1 MQVLDVIKSGRDV
14 DELDLRL
21 GIRVV
26 DGVFVVV
33 VREVV
38 TVTVQIAGGVSLKK
52 KRAPISGCQWRVR
65 LVTESK
71 FIGQYDKFCPLCNTI
86 SFA

>member
-1 MQVLDVIKSGRDV
+1 VQVLDVIKSGRDV

-38 TVTVQIAGGVSLKK
+38 TVTVQIAGGVFLKK
-52 KRAPISGCQWRVR
+52 KKSANLRLPVEGKACNRVQVYWAIR
-65 LVTESK
+65 
-71 FIGQYDKFCPLCNTI
+71 
-86 SFA
+86 

>member
-38 TVTVQIAGGVSLKK
+38 TVTVQIAGGVFLKK
-52 KRAPISGCQWRVR
+52 KKERQSQAASG
-65 LVTESK
+65 
-71 FIGQYDKFCPLCNTI
+71 G
-86 SFA
+86 

>member
-1 MQVLDVIKSGRDV
+1 VQVLDVIKSGRDV

-33 VREVV
+33 FREVV
-38 TVTVQIAGGVSLKK
+38 TVTVQIAGGVFLKK
-52 KRAPISGCQWRVR
+52 KERQSYWAIR
-65 LVTESK
+65 
-71 FIGQYDKFCPLCNTI
+71 
-86 SFA
+86 

>member
-52 KRAPISGCQWRVR
+52 KKERQSQAASG
-65 LVTESK
+65 
-71 FIGQYDKFCPLCNTI
+71 G
-86 SFA
+86 